1 MRSLNRIPWVRGDF
15 FYISALWK
23 FCQLA
28 GGHAR
33 PGGGLAA
40 AWTRGVQAGSPAAG
54 RRALTQCSTTYRK
67 RRQRAG
73 GASRSGRDARQRKKD
88 EARRMTLTMAC
99 VQCPCSLGRHDPRCG
114 PLPGKKSKARLW
126 TSASLWTY
134 APLYPLRP
142 EAAAPTFTL
151 LSRFAP
157 VRGLVISSQTFA
169 CNNRATWTADHFSP
183 GGAGMP
189 RSSRPAA
196 MARSDPHNRT
206 P

>member
-1 MRSLNRIPWVRGDF
+1 MRGVSRHNASPWRLRHHHR
-15 FYISALWK
+15 YRRPQ
-23 FCQLA
+23 C
-28 GGHAR
+28 
-33 PGGGLAA
+33 PGGGGCDPANGNDHRRCTDRVRHVPLGNVMLDGVSQAA
-40 AWTRGVQAGSPAAG
+40 AASRSSP
-54 RRALTQCSTTYRK
+54 
-67 RRQRAG
+67 
-73 GASRSGRDARQRKKD
+73 SRSGRDARQRKKD